1 MLTQKKKFKLPQ
13 ISSVCING
21 IMVFVLLVVLVPML
35 NLVAKSFSDPARWP
49 ECRAGRS
56 FPLVSP

>member
-35 NLVAKSFSDPARWP
+35 NLCCFANKLRKIFIQSAKKKRRLKGF
-49 ECRAGRS
+49 
-56 FPLVSP
+56 

>member
-35 NLVAKSFSDPARWP
+35 NLS
-49 ECRAGRS
+49 
-56 FPLVSP
+56 LIHI